1 MKGGKKMKKT
11 VFLLAVFT
19 VILILSSTAF
29 TKESPNPFGLKVG
42 KTTYEDCI
50 KILKA
55 RNWGYQEYEKK
66 QFKIIG
72 ETDPARG
79 KNTFILAKLKDM
91 KGARGIRLFFSSQGI
106 LDAIIVTLDPDM
118 FAVVMDELDGKYE
131 LVKKNLMGEDFTDN
145 YTYVLWQKG
154 NTYIELQKLSAHFV
168 RLLYVEKLLYEN
180 YKDFL
185 FKPYESFRRREIKS
199 DWMKDL

>member
-1 MKGGKKMKKT
+1 MKRTIIGFA
-11 VFLLAVFT
+11 VLAVM
-19 VILILSSTAF
+19 LISNSTAF
-29 TKESPNPFGLKVG
+29 SAQRPMPFGLEVG
-42 KTTYEDCI
+42 KTTYADSI
-50 KILKA
+50 KTLKT
-55 RNWGYQEYEKK
+55 RNWNYLEYEKK
-66 QFKIIG
+66 QFKIID

-106 LDAIIVTLDPDM
+106 LDAIIVTLDPEM
-118 FAVVMDELDGKYE
+118 FVAVMDQLDGKYD
-131 LVKKNLMGEDFTDN
+131 LAKKNLMGEDFTDN
-145 YTYVLWQKG
+145 YTYVLWEKD
-154 NTYIELQKLSAHFV
+154 NIYIELQKLSAHFV

-185 FKPYESFRRREIKS
+185 FKPYESFRRQEIKP

>member
-1 MKGGKKMKKT
+1 MKRTIIG
-11 VFLLAVFT
+11 LAVLT
-19 VILILSSTAF
+19 VMLFSNSMAF
-29 TKESPNPFGLKVG
+29 SAEIPNPFGLEVG
-42 KTTYEDCI
+42 KSTYEECI
-50 KILKA
+50 KTLKT
-55 RNWGYQEYEKK
+55 RNWNYVEYEKK
-66 QFKIIG
+66 QFKIVD

-106 LDAIIVTLDPDM
+106 LDAIIVTLDPEM
-118 FAVVMDELDGKYE
+118 FAAVMDELDGKYD

-145 YTYVLWQKG
+145 YTYILWEKG
-154 NTYIELQKLSAHFV
+154 NIYIELQKLSAHFV

-199 DWMKDL
+199 DWMKNL

>member
-1 MKGGKKMKKT
+1 MKRTIIGFAILT
-11 VFLLAVFT
+11 VM
-19 VILILSSTAF
+19 LISNSTAF
-29 TKESPNPFGLKVG
+29 PAERPNPFGLEVG
-42 KTTYEDCI
+42 QTTYEDCI
-50 KILKA
+50 KILKV
-55 RNWGYQEYEKK
+55 RNWDFLEYEKK
-66 QFKIIG
+66 QFKIVD

-79 KNTFILAKLKDM
+79 KNTFILAKLEDM

-118 FAVVMDELDGKYE
+118 FAVVMDELDGKYD

-145 YTYVLWQKG
+145 YTRVLWEKDSI
-154 NTYIELQKLSAHFV
+154 YIELQKLSAHFV

-185 FKPYESFRRREIKS
+185 FKPYESFRRREIKP
-199 DWMKDL
+199 DWMKNL

>member
-1 MKGGKKMKKT
+1 MNKT
-11 VFLLAVFT
+11 IIGLAVLT
-19 VILILSSTAF
+19 VIIIFNSAALAT
-29 TKESPNPFGLKVG
+29 ESPNPFGLKVG
-42 KTTYEDCI
+42 RTTYEDCI
-50 KILKA
+50 KTLKT
-55 RNWGYQEYEKK
+55 RNWNYLEYEKK
-66 QFKIIG
+66 QFKIID

-91 KGARGIRLFFSSQGI
+91 KGARGIRLFFSSQGV
-106 LDAIIVTLDPDM
+106 LDAIIVTLDPEM
-118 FAVVMDELDGKYE
+118 FVAVMDELDGKYD

-145 YTYVLWQKG
+145 YTYVLWGKD
-154 NTYIELQKLSAHFV
+154 NIYIELQKLSTHFV

-185 FKPYESFRRREIKS
+185 FKPYESFRRREIKA

>member
-1 MKGGKKMKKT
+1 MKKT
-11 VFLLAVFT
+11 IIGFAALAVM
-19 VILILSSTAF
+19 LILNSMAF
-29 TKESPNPFGLKVG
+29 SVQRPMPFGLVVG

-50 KILKA
+50 KMLKT
-55 RNWGYQEYEKK
+55 RNWNYLEYDKK
-66 QFKIIG
+66 QFKIID
-72 ETDPARG
+72 EKDPARG

-91 KGARGIRLFFSSQGI
+91 KGARGIRLFFSSQSI
-106 LDAIIVTLDPDM
+106 LDAIIVTLDPGM
-118 FAVVMDELDGKYE
+118 FVAIMDELDGKYD

-145 YTYVLWQKG
+145 YTHVLWEK
-154 NTYIELQKLSAHFV
+154 NNIYIELQKLSAHFV

-185 FKPYESFRRREIKS
+185 FKPYESFRRREIKP

>member
-1 MKGGKKMKKT
+1 MKRTIIG
-11 VFLLAVFT
+11 FAVLT
-19 VILILSSTAF
+19 VILISNSMAF
-29 TKESPNPFGLKVG
+29 PAQRPMPFGLEVG

-50 KILKA
+50 RTLKT
-55 RNWGYQEYEKK
+55 RNWNYLEYEKK
-66 QFKIIG
+66 QFKIID

-91 KGARGIRLFFSSQGI
+91 KGARGIRLFFSSQGN

-118 FAVVMDELDGKYE
+118 FVAVMDDLDGKYD

-145 YTYVLWQKG
+145 YTYVLWEKD
-154 NTYIELQKLSAHFV
+154 NIYIELQKLSTHFV

-185 FKPYESFRRREIKS
+185 FKPYESFRRQEIKP
-199 DWMKDL
+199 DWMKNL

>member
-1 MKGGKKMKKT
+1 MYKT
-11 VFLLAVFT
+11 IIGFAVLT
-19 VILILSSTAF
+19 VILMFNSTALA
-29 TKESPNPFGLKVG
+29 TESPSPFGLKVG
-42 KTTYEDCI
+42 RTTYEDCI
-50 KILKA
+50 KTLKTKKW
-55 RNWGYQEYEKK
+55 NYLEYEKK
-66 QFKIIG
+66 QFKIVD
-72 ETDPARG
+72 EKDPARG

-118 FAVVMDELDGKYE
+118 FAVVMDELDSKYD

-145 YTYVLWQKG
+145 YTYVLWEE
-154 NTYIELQKLSAHFV
+154 NNIYIELQRLSVHFV

-185 FKPYESFRRREIKS
+185 FKPYESFRRREMKP
-199 DWMKDL
+199 DWTKDL

>member
-1 MKGGKKMKKT
+1 
-11 VFLLAVFT
+11 LAVLT
-19 VILILSSTAF
+19 VMLVLNSTGFAAGG
-29 TKESPNPFGLKVG
+29 PNPFGLAVG

-50 KILKA
+50 KILKT
-55 RNWGYQEYEKK
+55 RNWDYQEYEKK
-66 QFKIIG
+66 QFKTID
-72 ETDPARG
+72 EKDPARG
-79 KNTFILAKLKDM
+79 KNTFILARLKNM
-91 KGARGIRLFFSSQGI
+91 QGARGIRLFFSSQSI

-118 FAVVMDELDGKYE
+118 FVAVMDELDGKYD

-145 YTYVLWQKG
+145 YTYVLWEKH
-154 NTYIELQKLSAHFV
+154 NIYIELQKLGPHFV

-185 FKPYESFRRREIKS
+185 FKPYESFRRQAIKP

>member
-1 MKGGKKMKKT
+1 MKRTIIGFA
-11 VFLLAVFT
+11 VLAVM
-19 VILILSSTAF
+19 LISNSTAF
-29 TKESPNPFGLKVG
+29 SAQRPMPFGLEVG
-42 KTTYEDCI
+42 KTTYADSI
-50 KILKA
+50 KTLKT
-55 RNWGYQEYEKK
+55 RNWNYLEYEKK
-66 QFKIIG
+66 QFKIID

-106 LDAIIVTLDPDM
+106 LDAIIVTLDPEM
-118 FAVVMDELDGKYE
+118 FVAVMDQLDGKYD
-131 LVKKNLMGEDFTDN
+131 LAKKNLMGEDFTDN
-145 YTYVLWQKG
+145 YTYVLWEKD
-154 NTYIELQKLSAHFV
+154 NIYIELQKLSAHFV

-185 FKPYESFRRREIKS
+185 FKPYESFRRQEIKS

>member
-1 MKGGKKMKKT
+1 MKRTIIGFA
-11 VFLLAVFT
+11 VLAVM
-19 VILILSSTAF
+19 LISNSTAF
-29 TKESPNPFGLKVG
+29 PVLRPMPFGLEVG
-42 KTTYEDCI
+42 KATYEDCI
-50 KILKA
+50 KLLKTQ
-55 RNWGYQEYEKK
+55 NWNYLEYEKK
-66 QFKIIG
+66 QFKTIG
-72 ETDPARG
+72 EKDPARG

-91 KGARGIRLFFSSQGI
+91 KGARGIRLFFSSQSI

-118 FAVVMDELDGKYE
+118 FVAVMDELDGKYN

-145 YTYVLWQKG
+145 YTHVLWEKD
-154 NTYIELQKLSAHFV
+154 NIYIELQKLSAHFV

-185 FKPYESFRRREIKS
+185 FKPYESFRRREIKP